1 MERRVWSSPRYLV
14 SMSDHQKIFFFWVVS
29 RGYLA
34 DFGKFSQVEIRH
46 CELSRVAMVETS
58 QMLTDRHHPDLPLEQ
73 SLARSL
79 PQNYSP
85 RIMEATPTPLSRS
98 VIRASSR
105 ASPLREAWRQAQAS
119 RPQSSEEIEV
129 LSQLGDAIKRLRT
142 HDNNVGLAASVP
154 LGTTRRTTASV
165 DLGREMDLLESM
177 GKIEQISRVPRSG
190 ALLVLMAEVLVLT
203 LEHASSRAAAQRRG
217 SPPPPSPSPSPQPS
231 ALSPQPSAL
240 SPQPSALS
248 PQPSALSL
256 SPGSIVP
263 VPALCDA
270 LATMQT
276 DEHADHAE
284 RAELCVLSPCVQ
296 FDELGRCLRLCAD
309 TTTMPAHRPPLLQ
322 CGMLPLLFVVLE
334 ARVSSHCP
342 TAPHDIP
349 SLHHPPA

>member
-1 MERRVWSSPRYLV
+1 MELSPITSYLCRTT
-14 SMSDHQKIFFFWVVS
+14 KRFFFFGWS
-29 RGYLA
+29 RAGISRILVNSR
-34 DFGKFSQVEIRH
+34 KLRSVIR
-46 CELSRVAMVETS
+46 ELSRVAMVETS

-240 SPQPSALS
+240 SPQPSAPS
-248 PQPSALSL
+248 PQGRLVKNPA
-256 SPGSIVP
+256 PG
-263 VPALCDA
+263 
-270 LATMQT
+270 
-276 DEHADHAE
+276 AD
-284 RAELCVLSPCVQ
+284 
-296 FDELGRCLRLCAD
+296 F
-309 TTTMPAHRPPLLQ
+309 
-322 CGMLPLLFVVLE
+322 
-334 ARVSSHCP
+334 
-342 TAPHDIP
+342 
-349 SLHHPPA
+349 

>member
-1 MERRVWSSPRYLV
+1 
-14 SMSDHQKIFFFWVVS
+14 
-29 RGYLA
+29 
-34 DFGKFSQVEIRH
+34 
-46 CELSRVAMVETS
+46 
-58 QMLTDRHHPDLPLEQ
+58 MLTDRHHPDLPLEQ

-79 PQNYSP
+79 PKNYSP

-105 ASPLREAWRQAQAS
+105 ASPLREAWRQAQAL

-177 GKIEQISRVPRSG
+177 GKIEQISRVPRSE

-231 ALSPQPSAL
+231 ALGPQPSAL

-248 PQPSALSL
+248 PRPSALSPQPSALSPQPQPRL
-256 SPGSIVP
+256 YRSSPGAVRRAGDHADRRACRPRRACRAVRAVALRAVRRAGP
-263 VPALCDA
+263 VPAPLRRYHHDA
-270 LATMQT
+270 GAPAAPASVR
-276 DEHADHAE
+276 HVASA
-284 RAELCVLSPCVQ
+284 
-296 FDELGRCLRLCAD
+296 LRG
-309 TTTMPAHRPPLLQ
+309 T
-322 CGMLPLLFVVLE
+322 
-334 ARVSSHCP
+334 
-342 TAPHDIP
+342 
-349 SLHHPPA
+349 